1 MPQPNPLFLLCLLPL
16 AACGPS
22 YSPNTYASTA
32 VQQAAKVDQGVVVG
46 VRSVGVTPQGSTGA
60 VAGGAAGAALG
71 AAAPSG
77 NPVSSTLGAIGGSL
91 LGGIVGAGAE
101 KAVGETTA
109 FEYIVRKPGGELV
122 SVTQK
127 DEVALAVGTRVLV
140 IAGSQARIVPDYTV
154 PPEPPAEAKPAPAPA
169 PLPGTT
175 PEPEPEQVPEP
186 EPARPPSPAE

>member
-1 MPQPNPLFLLCLLPL
+1 MPQPTRLILLTLLPL
-16 AACGPS
+16 AACGPN

-91 LGGIVGAGAE
+91 IGGLVGAGAE

-109 FEYIVRKPGGELV
+109 FEYIVRKPSGELI

-127 DEVALAVGTRVLV
+127 DETALAVGTRVLV

-154 PPEPPAEAKPAPAPA
+154 PPDAPAEARPAPSAL
-169 PLPGTT
+169 PLIGTT
-175 PEPEPEQVPEP
+175 SEP
-186 EPARPPSPAE
+186 EPARPAPAANE

>member
-1 MPQPNPLFLLCLLPL
+1 MPLPPRTVLLVLLPL
-16 AACGPS
+16 AACGPN
-22 YSPNTYASTA
+22 YSPNTYSSTA

-46 VRSVGVTPQGSTGA
+46 VRSVGVTPQGNTGA

-77 NPVSSTLGAIGGSL
+77 NAVSSTLGAIGGSL
-91 LGGIVGAGAE
+91 IGGLVGAGAE

-109 FEYIVRKPGGELV
+109 FEYIVRKPSGELI

-127 DEVALAVGTRVLV
+127 DEAALAVGTRVLV

-154 PPEPPAEAKPAPAPA
+154 PPEPPAEPKPAPAPV
-169 PLPGTT
+169 PLTGTT
-175 PEPEPEQVPEP
+175 HEP
-186 EPARPPSPAE
+186 EPARPASASE